1 VPANAVDLYNGR
13 KTMMVIVLVV
23 VHAVPD
29 LPLLVIICLT
39 FSHVVT
45 YKELKLC
52 FFTMCIIF
60 FCVLD
65 VLLRRM

>member
-1 VPANAVDLYNGR
+1 MPANAVDLYNGR

-23 VHAVPD
+23 VHADPD

-52 FFTMCIIF
+52 YFYHVYYI
-60 FCVLD
+60 FCVF
-65 VLLRRM
+65 